1 MNRIED
7 CIDGKTKA
15 ALLTFRDGIR
25 RKAEG
30 AYNRSSIGI
39 EGHSVTMPES
49 STKEPLFPDV
59 SSNQ

>member
-15 ALLTFRDGIR
+15 ALLAFRDGIR

-30 AYNRSSIGI
+30 AYNSDSIGPKGHSSIL
-39 EGHSVTMPES
+39 PES
-49 STKEPLFPDV
+49 AKQRVCPSDV